1 MAHRPTQT
9 HPVSHM
15 TGAEMA
21 DQRLPGFVLQL
32 FKIGGAD
39 LEMLLAGCRHELPRL
54 IAEQLEHHI
63 LHVYP
68 HRS

>member
-1 MAHRPTQT
+1 
-9 HPVSHM
+9 
-15 TGAEMA
+15 
-21 DQRLPGFVLQL
+21 
-32 FKIGGAD
+32 
-39 LEMLLAGCRHELPRL
+39 MLLAGCRHELPRL

>member
-1 MAHRPTQT
+1 
-9 HPVSHM
+9 
-15 TGAEMA
+15 
-21 DQRLPGFVLQL
+21 
-32 FKIGGAD
+32 
-39 LEMLLAGCRHELPRL
+39 MLLAGCRHEPPRL